1 MSTPNEK
8 PPAADKAVA
17 QSATDSDNDA
27 TATPKS
33 EEVYAG
39 SGGKDTI
46 WAAGASGALYEPIPE
61 YEGRHRYDPT
71 AVWTEKEEKKLV
83 RRLDYRICSWVCI
96 MFFALQL
103 DRGNIS
109 QALSDNMLDDL
120 GLTTNQYNYG
130 MTIFYVTFLSA
141 ELPSQMISKKLGPD
155 VWIPIQMVSWSIVAA
170 CQSILVG
177 EKGFYAT
184 RALLG
189 LLEGG
194 FIPDAILY
202 LTYFYTSK
210 ELPIRLS
217 YFYTSSYLTQ
227 IIAAF
232 LAVGIFQLRGVGGWE
247 GWRWMFAIEGG
258 LTGLIG
264 IFSYLYMPPSPTQ
277 TASWFR
283 GRKGW
288 FTEREE
294 VVMVNRILRD
304 DPSKGGMH
312 NRQGLTLQ
320 LLWSSLTDVDLWPI
334 YLMGFTVLMPLRPVM
349 AYFTLTLRNLGF
361 TTLQTNLLTV
371 PAFAVFIFQLIF
383 WSRVSERINNRFLII
398 SFCSVWLFP
407 MFMALAF
414 LPADVSAWSKYAV
427 LALIIGYPYVH
438 SILGMYTQ
446 SPLSSVLGRRK
457 RMLMSCLRTVGL
469 TSRNA
474 GSVRTRTVG
483 SAVYNMT
490 VQTSSMIGS
499 NIYRADDAP
508 LYRRGNRAII
518 GIIAWNFVS
527 AFLVKGYYM
536 WRNKKRDQAWNAL
549 GAAEKDHYL
558 ATTTDEGSRRLDF
571 RFAH

>member
-1 MSTPNEK
+1 MATNEK
-8 PPAADKAVA
+8 PPVSDHAIS
-17 QSATDSDNDA
+17 QSNTDSDNDA

-33 EEVYAG
+33 EEVYVK
-39 SGGKDTI
+39 SGGKDTV
-46 WAAGASGALYEPIPE
+46 WAAGGSGALYEPIPE

-71 AVWTEKEEKKLV
+71 AEWTEKEEKKLV
-83 RRLDYRICSWVCI
+83 RRLDWRICSWVCL

-120 GLTTNQYNYG
+120 GLSTNQYNYG
-130 MTIFYVTFLSA
+130 MTIFYLCFLSA

-258 LTGLIG
+258 VTALIG
-264 IFSYLYMPPSPTQ
+264 VLSYLYMPPSPTQ

-312 NRQGLTLQ
+312 NRQGLTLK

-349 AYFTLTLRNLGF
+349 AYFTLTLRGLGF

-371 PAFAVFIFQLIF
+371 PAFAIFIFQLIF

-414 LPADVSAWSKYAV
+414 LPGDVNAWSKYAV

-438 SILGMYTQ
+438 SIL
-446 SPLSSVLGRRK
+446 
-457 RMLMSCLRTVGL
+457 VGL

-490 VQTSSMIGS
+490 VQTSSIIGS

-508 LYRRGNRAII
+508 LYRRGNRVII
-518 GIIAWNFVS
+518 GIVVWNFVS
-527 AFLVKGYYM
+527 AFLVKAYYI
-536 WRNKKRDQAWNAL
+536 WRNKKRDAIWD
-549 GAAEKDHYL
+549 GMSPAEKDHYL

>member
-1 MSTPNEK
+1 MFTPNEK
-8 PPAADKAVA
+8 PPAADKAIA

-109 QALSDNMLDDL
+109 QAL
-120 GLTTNQYNYG
+120 
-130 MTIFYVTFLSA
+130 A

-202 LTYFYTSK
+202 
-210 ELPIRLS
+210 
-217 YFYTSSYLTQ
+217 FYTSSYLTQ

-258 LTGLIG
+258 LTALIG
-264 IFSYLYMPPSPTQ
+264 VFSYLYMPPSPTQ

-312 NRQGLTLQ
+312 NRQGLTLP
-320 LLWSSLTDVDLWPI
+320 LLWASLTDVDLWPI

-371 PAFAVFIFQLIF
+371 PAFAIFIFQLIF
-383 WSRVSERINNRFLII
+383 WSRVSERINNRFLIV

-438 SILGMYTQ
+438 SIL
-446 SPLSSVLGRRK
+446 
-457 RMLMSCLRTVGL
+457 VGL

-490 VQTSSMIGS
+490 VQTSSIIGS

-518 GIIAWNFVS
+518 GIIAWNFAS